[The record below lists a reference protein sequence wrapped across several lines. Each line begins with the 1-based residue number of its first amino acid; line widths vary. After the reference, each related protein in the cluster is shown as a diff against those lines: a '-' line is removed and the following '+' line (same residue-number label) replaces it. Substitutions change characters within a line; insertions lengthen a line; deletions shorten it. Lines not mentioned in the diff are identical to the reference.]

1 MKPKYKPGDKVKVTL
16 ELEIKEVVTIPGGEN
31 YYEFIGQT
39 LGYRWFPDCEPFDK
53 IAKLV
58 KKPARKKVK
67 R

>member
-16 ELEIKEVVTIPGGEN
+16 ELEVFSLSKIKNNVWYHFGNVSCEVKST
-31 YYEFIGQT
+31 
-39 LGYRWFPDCEPFDK
+39 DK

-67 R
+67 G